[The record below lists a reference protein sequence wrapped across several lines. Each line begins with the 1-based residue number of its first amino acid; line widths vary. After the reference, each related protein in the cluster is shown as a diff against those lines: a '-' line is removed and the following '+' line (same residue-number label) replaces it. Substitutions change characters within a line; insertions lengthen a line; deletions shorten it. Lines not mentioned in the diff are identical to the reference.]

1 MIIDLICS
9 FIATWF
15 FALVMNA
22 PKKSLIYS
30 SLIASL
36 GYFVYSV
43 CVNYNQQMIGFFLG
57 ALIISLLGEI
67 SARKVKMPATIFIFP
82 AVVPIV
88 PGLGLYQT
96 MLEFVQNDINEALLI
111 GVKTLLNIGAM
122 AIAIA
127 LVSLILTKAP
137 NKIYGSFKIN
147 K

>member
-22 PKKSLIYS
+22 PRKSLIYS
-30 SLIASL
+30 SFIAAI
-36 GYFVYSV
+36 GYFVYSM
-43 CVNYNQQMIGFFLG
+43 CVNYNQQLIGFFLG
-57 ALIISLLGEI
+57 TLIISLLGELC
-67 SARKVKMPATIFIFP
+67 ARKIKMPATIFIFP

-96 MLEFVQNDINEALLI
+96 MLEFAQNDIYEALLI

-127 LVSLILTKAP
+127 FVSLILTKSP
-137 NKIYGSFKIN
+137 NKIYGTKID

>member
-1 MIIDLICS
+1 MIRDLIYC

-30 SLIASL
+30 SVIASI
-36 GYFVYSV
+36 GYFIYSV
-43 CVNYNQQMIGFFLG
+43 CVNYNQNLIGFFLG
-57 ALIISLLGEI
+57 TLIISLLGEI
-67 SARKVKMPATIFIFP
+67 SARRVKMPATIFIFP

-88 PGLGLYQT
+88 PGLGLYEM
-96 MLEFVQNDINEALLI
+96 MLAFVQNDIYGALYI

-127 LVSLILTKAP
+127 LVSLILTKSP
-137 NKIYGSFKIN
+137 NRIYGSNTN

>member
-1 MIIDLICS
+1 MIIDLICT

-30 SLIASL
+30 SLIASF
-36 GYFVYSV
+36 GYFIYSI
-43 CVNYNQQMIGFFLG
+43 CLNYNQQLLGFFLG
-57 ALIISLLGEI
+57 TLVISLLGELC
-67 SARKVKMPATIFIFP
+67 ARKIKMPATIFIFP

-88 PGLGLYQT
+88 PGLGLYQM
-96 MLEFVQNDINEALLI
+96 MLAFVQNDIAEALFI

-122 AIAIA
+122 SIAIA
-127 LVSLILTKAP
+127 FVSLVLTKSP
-137 NKIYGSFKIN
+137 NKIYGTYK